1 MANGRISAT
10 QALNSE
16 NFYQLPKVI
25 IGTKYY
31 STLQAEAKLLFMLC
45 RDRMSLSLDST
56 RNGDTRFIDE
66 NGDIF
71 IFYSI
76 EELMNDLG
84 CGRAKVIKL
93 KKELIKFNLIDEVR
107 QGLNKA
113 NRIYVKNAI
122 TDINILNKDFEAK
135 EVKEVEKPF
144 NDTEVRKSN
153 FQKFENQTSRSSK
166 IELPEVRKSNS
177 TNTEY
182 TKTENNKN
190 KTIDTYRY
198 ENESLST
205 LSDSAAF
212 KMGEHSFLTDKTV
225 KQLSLFGKQ
234 AKILENKIFQ
244 AKRAVEKEYRALF
257 KNQVITSIYGDHW
270 ASDLNRE
277 VEKFIFKVKTSEHE
291 GKPIKNL
298 NGYFYKQMVHFWKT
312 TLLIEQQVDFLK
324 IKQLSEINKSDPEE
338 IPILTRYFYPD
349 KMSEKE
355 INQELL
361 GLIKS

>member
-153 FQKFENQTSRSSK
+153 FQKFENRTQLILNILRLK
-166 IELPEVRKSNS
+166 IIRIKLSIR
-177 TNTEY
+177 
-182 TKTENNKN
+182 
-190 KTIDTYRY
+190 IDTRTSCFPHYQTRQLLKWG
-198 ENESLST
+198 SI
-205 LSDSAAF
+205 
-212 KMGEHSFLTDKTV
+212 HS
-225 KQLSLFGKQ
+225 
-234 AKILENKIFQ
+234 
-244 AKRAVEKEYRALF
+244 
-257 KNQVITSIYGDHW
+257 
-270 ASDLNRE
+270 
-277 VEKFIFKVKTSEHE
+277 
-291 GKPIKNL
+291 
-298 NGYFYKQMVHFWKT
+298 
-312 TLLIEQQVDFLK
+312 
-324 IKQLSEINKSDPEE
+324 
-338 IPILTRYFYPD
+338 
-349 KMSEKE
+349 
-355 INQELL
+355 
-361 GLIKS
+361 